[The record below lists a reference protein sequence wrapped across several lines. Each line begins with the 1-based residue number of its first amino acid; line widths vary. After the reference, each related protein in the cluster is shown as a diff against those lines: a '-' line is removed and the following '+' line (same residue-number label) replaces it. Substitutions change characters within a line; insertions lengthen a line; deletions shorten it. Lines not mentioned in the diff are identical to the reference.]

1 MTTNETKYML
11 AIKRDNKDYLPIE
24 LKLTKFYNGEDLTN
38 IKGIDELTSKI
49 NELEL
54 IEELLLQNLVT
65 LDDKYRSFVIIFVE
79 KGRFR
84 ELKESPC
91 FKTNSYLFDENII
104 TDYIQNNISNKSILN
119 NIINICE
126 TKFKAKETFE
136 FAFILKNIEH
146 FIEKGENAIRI
157 ALNHYYEI
165 PYEEKRKISYYIST
179 KIIKDIS

>member
-104 TDYIQNNISNKSILN
+104 TDYIQ
-119 NIINICE
+119 
-126 TKFKAKETFE
+126 

-165 PYEEKRKISYYIST
+165 PYEEKRKLSYYIST